1 MNTLNRNYINGR
13 WVAWDGDMIDVHEA
27 ATGEVIA
34 RVPAAGAAEMDQ
46 AVAAGVMVISGVR
59 GDRRMAYPVD

>member
-1 MNTLNRNYINGR
+1 
-13 WVAWDGDMIDVHEA
+13 MIDVHEA

-46 AVAAGVMVISGVR
+46 AVAAAHGR
-59 GDRRMAYPVD
+59 L